1 MSKDFNHTGESLD
14 PVSHRGQLPSNQ
26 KSLNAEAFR
35 KIIDL
40 EAKKGYSDSVVIGG
54 IDAFLRRWSAQAVAS
69 FSSPVVLR
77 KFKKLKLDK
86 SDYAS
91 LSQEKRR
98 DLLERVLA
106 FLSEV
111 EADPPT
117 GKLKTSSSA
126 VKKSIGPKKPKRV
139 SAAVAPAITGRSLDS
154 PVTVV
159 SGISDVMAK
168 KFARLGVKTVRDL
181 LYFFPHRHFD
191 YSQRKTISQLS
202 EGKEETIVANVWETR
217 VTMPGGRRSTE
228 AIVGDE
234 TGNMRVVWFNN
245 PYIVRSIKAGARV
258 MISGRVGNFHGQLV
272 FQSPEWEVLE
282 DKELIHTGRLVPQY
296 HLTAGLGARQ
306 ARRLM
311 KSVIDNWAGKAVEF
325 LPRSLLERQKLL
337 TLPQAI
343 SQVHFPDDETL
354 KDRARTRLAF
364 DELLLLQL
372 GVLAK
377 KRQWQVGQPG
387 HPFTIDRAVLGKF
400 IASLPFVLT
409 AAQNRVLKE
418 ILSDL
423 ERKQPASRLLQG
435 EVGSGKTVVAAAALL
450 MAAANGYQGA
460 LMAPTEI
467 LAGQHF
473 KTIFKLFERAGQLGK
488 IPLNPPRIKY
498 GVDSLQK
505 GESASLFNK
514 DTPSVIPDLIGNPVV
529 SLSGKG
535 ELPPS
540 LFKKEGSEGDLIDNC
555 LLTFSGILSR
565 PLTVALL
572 TGDMPAAR
580 KRELQKLIKD
590 GSVDV
595 AIGTHALIQKDVSFK
610 KLGLAVIDEQHR
622 FGVTQRSALRQQ
634 GFNPH
639 MLVMTATPIP
649 RTLALPLYGDL
660 DLSVIDELP
669 PGRQIVKTKWL
680 KPEQRASAYA
690 FIRKQIGEGRQAF
703 IICPLVEES
712 DAVQAKAA
720 IAEFDH
726 LSREVFSDYRLGL
739 LHGRM
744 SAAEKD
750 EVMRAFNCGELNILV
765 ATPVVEVGIDVP
777 NATVMLV
784 ESADRF
790 GLSQLHQFRGRV
802 GRGPCQSYCMLLAED
817 PSEVGQERLKVI
829 EEVFDGFKLAEE
841 DLKLRGPGAFFGTRQ
856 SGLPDLRMA
865 RLSDVAILELAR
877 AEAKRLF
884 EEDAR
889 MKNPDHA
896 LLVKELVRV
905 WPDFEAG
912 EWS

>member
-1 MSKDFNHTGESLD
+1 MSAPSDNAGEK
-14 PVSHRGQLPSNQ
+14 V
-26 KSLNAEAFR
+26 SLNADALR
-35 KIIDL
+35 KIIEL
-40 EAKKGYSDSVVIGG
+40 ETKKGYSDSAVIGG
-54 IDAFLRRWSAQAVAS
+54 LEAFLIRWSGQAAAS
-69 FSSPVVLR
+69 FSSPNLLR
-77 KFKKLKLDK
+77 QFKKLKLDK
-86 SDYAS
+86 SAYAS
-91 LSQEKRR
+91 LSREKRR
-98 DLLERVLA
+98 DLLEGLQA
-106 FLSEV
+106 FLSGV
-111 EADPPT
+111 ESDTPDKTKSPT
-117 GKLKTSSSA
+117 TA
-126 VKKSIGPKKPKRV
+126 AKKVITPKKPKSV
-139 SAAVAPAITGRSLDS
+139 SVKPSPATAGGSLDAS
-154 PVTVV
+154 VTVV
-159 SGISDVMAK
+159 SGISDTLAK

-234 TGNMRVVWFNN
+234 TGNIRVVWFNN
-245 PYIVRSIKAGARV
+245 QYIARSLKANSRV
-258 MISGRVGNFHGQLV
+258 MLSGRVGLFHGQHV

-296 HLTAGLGARQ
+296 HLTAGLGSRQ
-306 ARRLM
+306 TRRLM
-311 KSVIDNWAGKAVEF
+311 KSVIDNWAGQVVDF
-325 LPRSLLERQKLL
+325 LPLSLRERQKLL
-337 TLPQAI
+337 QLPQAI
-343 SQVHFPDDETL
+343 SQAHFPDDATL
-354 KDRARTRLAF
+354 KDRARVRLAF

-387 HPFTIDRAVLGKF
+387 HPFSIDRTVHAKF
-400 IASLPFVLT
+400 IESLPFVLT

-423 ERKQPASRLLQG
+423 ERKQPMSRLLQG

-450 MAAANGYQGA
+450 MAAANGFQGA

-473 KTIFKLFERAGQLGK
+473 KTVYKLLSRAGACSTEE
-488 IPLNPPRIKY
+488 
-498 GVDSLQK
+498 DSC
-505 GESASLFNK
+505 LF
-514 DTPSVIPDLIGNPVV
+514 
-529 SLSGKG
+529 
-535 ELPPS
+535 
-540 LFKKEGSEGDLIDNC
+540 
-555 LLTFSGILSR
+555 TFTGILPR
-565 PLTVALL
+565 PMTVALL
-572 TGDMPAAR
+572 TGDMPSAR

-590 GSVDV
+590 GSVDI
-595 AIGTHALIQKDVSFK
+595 AIGTHALIQKDVGFH

-649 RTLALPLYGDL
+649 RTLALTLYGDL

-690 FIRKQIGEGRQAF
+690 FIRKQVGGGRQAF

-720 IAEFDH
+720 IAEFDQ
-726 LSREVFSDYRLGL
+726 LSREVFPEYRLGL

-744 SAAEKD
+744 KASEKD

-802 GRGPCQSYCMLLAED
+802 GRGKEQSYCMLLAEN

-841 DLKLRGPGAFFGTRQ
+841 DLKLRGPGEFFGTRQ

-877 AEAKRLF
+877 TEATRLF
-884 EEDAR
+884 EEDPR
-889 MKNPDHA
+889 MKKPEHS